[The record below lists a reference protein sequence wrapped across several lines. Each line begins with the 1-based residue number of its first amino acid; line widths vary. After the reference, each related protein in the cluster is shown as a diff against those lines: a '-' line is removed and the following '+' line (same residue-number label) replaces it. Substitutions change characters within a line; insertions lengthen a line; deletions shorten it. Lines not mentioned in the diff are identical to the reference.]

1 MKAGESSGREA
12 VLAKMG
18 NATFKSMIDEVHPSG
33 FGLRGYE
40 ETNPVLR
47 DDHRFLTS
55 TLDE

>member
-1 MKAGESSGREA
+1 
-12 VLAKMG
+12 MG

-33 FGLRGYE
+33 FGVHGYE
-40 ETNPVLR
+40 ETNPVLGD